1 MMRREAL
8 GATLAL
14 AGSPLLAAPAPSTG
28 PVAQAW
34 PRELSD
40 AMNRRVRLEQAP
52 QRLVVVFPS
61 NVELVFA
68 LGLADRVVA
77 IGGRVRYPEAALSK
91 PSIGGALGYSPEVV
105 AAQRPDLIVVT
116 PSHQSALGLIEPFSR
131 LGVAVLV
138 LAHPDLPSV
147 LRNIDLL
154 GRACGVEPAAQALRA
169 QFQQGLEQVK
179 ARWAGR
185 TQPSVYLE
193 TAAAARGAFQTI
205 GQGHYANDALA
216 WAGGRNVFADLE
228 GSQQVSAEA
237 IALRDPD
244 VIISLQQSPKEASLI
259 AERPGWQRLRAV
271 RQGRVHVL
279 ARGHKLIPGPR
290 QLEAVQAYAR
300 ALHPEVFA

>member
-1 MMRREAL
+1 
-8 GATLAL
+8 
-14 AGSPLLAAPAPSTG
+14 
-28 PVAQAW
+28 
-34 PRELSD
+34 
-40 AMNRRVRLEQAP
+40 
-52 QRLVVVFPS
+52 
-61 NVELVFA
+61 
-68 LGLADRVVA
+68 
-77 IGGRVRYPEAALSK
+77 
-91 PSIGGALGYSPEVV
+91 
-105 AAQRPDLIVVT
+105 LIVVT